1 MFSAPA
7 EENVM
12 DQPEMRTFE
21 DFWPYYVRQH
31 ANETN
36 RTLHVVGMTLTLG
49 SVAAGLLT
57 RRASFFLAAPV
68 FGYGFAW
75 VGHFFVEGNKPATF
89 TYPLWS
95 LRGDLLM
102 WWKTVS
108 GTMRAEVE
116 RVASTNGVHPDAV
129 AEAAVSQAN

>member
-1 MFSAPA
+1 
-7 EENVM
+7 M

-21 DFWPYYVRQH
+21 EFWPYYVRQH

-36 RTLHVVGMTLTLG
+36 RTLHVVGTTLALG

-57 RRASFFLAAPV
+57 RRASLLLAAPV
-68 FGYGFAW
+68 LGYGLAW
-75 VGHFFVEGNKPATF
+75 VGHFFVEGNTPATF
-89 TYPLWS
+89 SHPLWS

-102 WWKTVS
+102 WWKTMN

-116 RVASTNGVHPDAV
+116 RVATTNGVHAEGAP
-129 AEAAVSQAN
+129 EAAASQAN